1 MYRLTFYKSYNK
13 PFHFAKSS
21 KNEIRYVKFIFTAAS
36 IPQTQF
42 TSNFQKIN
50 WLRLHAWKFQFYRSQ
65 EVDACTKDGH
75 KIYLLDKK
83 KVRKG
88 IFFCGWAN
96 FHHVSCIKLHLMIRA
111 INKQLS
117 CMRFFCLQNTQKNF

>member
-88 IFFCGWAN
+88 IFFVGGRISIT
-96 FHHVSCIKLHLMIRA
+96 FHV
-111 INKQLS
+111 LS
-117 CMRFFCLQNTQKNF
+117 FI